1 VTDRLPHD
9 LRERLARGAWFGGLE
24 APLQQAILDRL
35 VPRQWARDAVIQRE
49 GVPSAGMYY
58 LLDGRLGLFKTTGA
72 GHEELI
78 HVGEPGLWFAELN
91 VLTRQPLLTIRALAA
106 SEGLLLPTA
115 AFDELVAA
123 EPRYYRPFAELAFRR
138 LALAFRY
145 ASEKNALPAE
155 TLLRARLA
163 GLAEMRRFDLSLDGP
178 VALALSQDEL
188 AQLTGLSRQTVNRLL
203 KELEEAG
210 LVELGSR
217 TIRVLDPSR
226 LR

>member
-1 VTDRLPHD
+1 VQDA
-9 LRERLARGAWFGGLE
+9 ARG
-24 APLQQAILDRL
+24 
-35 VPRQWARDAVIQRE
+35 VE
-49 GVPSAGMYY
+49 G
-58 LLDGRLGLFKTTGA
+58 
-72 GHEELI
+72 
-78 HVGEPGLWFAELN
+78 
-91 VLTRQPLLTIRALAA
+91 
-106 SEGLLLPTA
+106 
-115 AFDELVAA
+115 
-123 EPRYYRPFAELAFRR
+123 